1 MTNTHVISHAAME
14 QPAEEEEVDIDLN
27 DPEVAKAAAKI
38 QASFKGMKIRKKRKE
53 VYMMQLKLTSC
64 LSAYLPACL
73 PFCFLLIVL

>member
-1 MTNTHVISHAAME
+1 ME

-53 VYMMQLKLTSC
+53 VLYMMQLQLTSC
-64 LSAYLPACL
+64 LSACL
-73 PFCFLLIVL
+73 HGSLLHIIFWDCCILTIYTLVL